1 MLSSRPCVAP
11 HNRAARLDW
20 SRAAQTPDRIA
31 EYTRQAEA
39 IFERLK
45 QRDAVRAD
53 CLCLFEPS
61 LGEAEERKVGRVQS
75 DRPQVSEILEQAQG
89 LLGQLNCAIA
99 VTLLHRVPRQA
110 LERETLDPGLR
121 ARARDGPALEG
132 QSNRL
137 GHVSGFHRNECLHAE
152 SHCGRAADPPRLE
165 QTSDTC
171 RLMRRTSHTHR

>member
-31 EYTRQAEA
+31 STHDRPKRSSK
-39 IFERLK
+39 RLK

-61 LGEAEERKVGRVQS
+61 LGEAEERKVGRVQA
-75 DRPQVSEILEQAQG
+75 DRPQVSDVLEQPEC
-89 LLGQLNCAIA
+89 LLGQLNRAIA
-99 VTLLHRVPRQA
+99 VTFLHRVPRQA

-121 ARARDGPALEG
+121 ARARDSPALEG

-137 GHVSGFHRNECLHAE
+137 GHVS
-152 SHCGRAADPPRLE
+152 
-165 QTSDTC
+165 
-171 RLMRRTSHTHR
+171 